1 MFEDCLNS
9 PQREGLIHTFFSE
22 RAVNKIPELK
32 TAKSKDIKKVGVIGG
47 GTMGTGISMAALN
60 AGLSVIMVERDE
72 ELIKKSFIKIEST
85 YQRNVDLGRISL
97 EEKNKLLGNFIGVT
111 QLEKIADSELII
123 EAVFEEMDVKKE
135 IFTKLDAFFINY
147 YLSFESIRNFFSKVR
162 SSSISSCLCQ

>member
-1 MFEDCLNS
+1 
-9 PQREGLIHTFFSE
+9 
-22 RAVNKIPELK
+22 
-32 TAKSKDIKKVGVIGG
+32 
-47 GTMGTGISMAALN
+47 MGTGISMAALN

-111 QLEKIADSELII
+111 QLEKIADRELII

-135 IFTKLDAFFINY
+135 IFTKLNKICPSDTILASNTSYLDINEIAKVINNPERM
-147 YLSFESIRNFFSKVR
+147 LGMHFSLQQ
-162 SSSISSCLCQ
+162 IL

>member
-1 MFEDCLNS
+1 
-9 PQREGLIHTFFSE
+9 
-22 RAVNKIPELK
+22 
-32 TAKSKDIKKVGVIGG
+32 
-47 GTMGTGISMAALN
+47 MGTGISMAALN

-123 EAVFEEMDVKKE
+123 CLLY
-135 IFTKLDAFFINY
+135 TSDAADD
-147 YLSFESIRNFFSKVR
+147 
-162 SSSISSCLCQ
+162 C